1 MRAFRISVAA
11 ALASLTGFSAVAV
24 ATAPKKLVDT
34 HDTNM
39 RLCALLFLGAT
50 SAR

>member
-1 MRAFRISVAA
+1 MRAFRICIAT
-11 ALASLTGFSAVAV
+11 ALVSLTGFSVIAVSTV
-24 ATAPKKLVDT
+24 PKKLVDT

-50 SAR
+50 SSR